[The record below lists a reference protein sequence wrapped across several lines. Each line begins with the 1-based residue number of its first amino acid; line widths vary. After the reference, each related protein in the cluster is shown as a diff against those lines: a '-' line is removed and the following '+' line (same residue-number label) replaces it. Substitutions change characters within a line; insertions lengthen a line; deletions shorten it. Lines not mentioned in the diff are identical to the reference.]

1 VFPENAQEGSIM
13 SAIDPPQASTVVL
26 PGAGFSMDAG
36 LPLTRDLVCRGR
48 ERLKP
53 EFRSEFVEA
62 LDALAAD
69 VLGEPIG
76 EEVEPVLTRLRVL
89 ERTSFCST
97 P

>member
-1 VFPENAQEGSIM
+1 
-13 SAIDPPQASTVVL
+13 
-26 PGAGFSMDAG
+26 MDAG